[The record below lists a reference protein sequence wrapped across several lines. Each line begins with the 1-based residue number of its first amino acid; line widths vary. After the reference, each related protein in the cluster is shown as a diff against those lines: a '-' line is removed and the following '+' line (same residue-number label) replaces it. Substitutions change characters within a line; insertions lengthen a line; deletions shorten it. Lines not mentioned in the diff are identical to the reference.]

1 MVPSYYTGGLTL
13 PTTANSE
20 TSGSVC
26 SAPNDSKYTF
36 KGEVIQNSSNVGA
49 LEKGA
54 FYVYIYSNSQD
65 LNDTI
70 NITAS
75 VEYRKST
82 NFGWS
87 PAYDVNGNLARFEG
101 QWDSTGL
108 TNASN
113 RNSLDEGVSSGG
125 NYTDTNLSRVQ
136 MKITSGSTI
145 ANGGIIKAF
154 NLPGEYRITHGNL
167 TGTAMQYD
175 NCSST
180 PNTTS
185 NTVVKIGDADFNS
198 GESYYT
204 YKLSNVGATCASS
217 TPSTYYAKE
226 FIPRYVTKLYAD
238 TSLTSP
244 VTLTPGTYKYGR
256 LLQNG
261 GTDIYNPEF
270 SSGYYTGVF
279 NSSGERVGQVDIC
292 I

>member
-1 MVPSYYTGGLTL
+1 M
-13 PTTANSE
+13 
-20 TSGSVC
+20 
-26 SAPNDSKYTF
+26 
-36 KGEVIQNSSNVGA
+36 
-49 LEKGA
+49 
-54 FYVYIYSNSQD
+54 
-65 LNDTI
+65 
-70 NITAS
+70 
-75 VEYRKST
+75 
-82 NFGWS
+82 
-87 PAYDVNGNLARFEG
+87 
-101 QWDSTGL
+101 

-167 TGTAMQYD
+167 TGTAMQYN

-217 TPSTYYAKE
+217 TPSTYYA
-226 FIPRYVTKLYAD
+226 L
-238 TSLTSP
+238 SL
-244 VTLTPGTYKYGR
+244 
-256 LLQNG
+256 
-261 GTDIYNPEF
+261 IH
-270 SSGYYTGVF
+270 
-279 NSSGERVGQVDIC
+279 I
-292 I
+292 